1 MKFLIRNKMTT
12 IIFAILLST
21 ICILLY
27 FVFNLYSKLDAL
39 YKQIDLAS
47 DVEQRSVLLVQ
58 SLVVKYSQ
66 ILNRLKRVDRRGSFE
81 SDDEVGFVFKTI
93 KETIET
99 LVEELRILENKLQ
112 EVDGNDGTGND

>member
-1 MKFLIRNKMTT
+1 MTT

-112 EVDGNDGTGND
+112 EADGNDGTGND